1 MDEWLSKDEI
11 EAKFMH
17 ISKHSLPLD
26 HGSGSVD
33 HFFVH
38 NF

>member
-26 HGSGSVD
+26 HGVC
-33 HFFVH
+33 
-38 NF
+38 